1 MANAPEKKKSSLKL
15 IIIGLIL
22 LVVLAG
28 GGFFAWKFLSAP
40 SGGAGGDD
48 ASHASSAPDAGA
60 SAPGNVISVSV
71 PTFLVNL
78 ADPLGRRY
86 IKLTLELEVPNANV
100 GKEVEAQMPRV
111 RDSINLLLSSKTYTD
126 LASYENKIL
135 LKNEI
140 MERVNQALGGVKVVR
155 VNFLEL
161 VIQ

>member
-1 MANAPEKKKSSLKL
+1 MANAPAPEKKKSKL
-15 IIIGLIL
+15 ALIL
-22 LVVLAG
+22 ICVIILAVLAG
-28 GGFFAWKFLSAP
+28 AAAAALKFFGP
-40 SGGAGGDD
+40 SGGDGAAPSAD
-48 ASHASSAPDAGA
+48 ASSVAAAQ
-60 SAPGNVISVSV
+60 GNTVSVSV

-86 IKLTLELEVPNANV
+86 IKLTLELEVPNVNV
-100 GKEVEAQMPRV
+100 GKEIESKMPRV
-111 RDSINLLLSSKTYTD
+111 RDTVNLLLSSKTYTD

-140 MERVNQALGGVKVVR
+140 MERVNQALGGPKVVR

>member
-15 IIIGLIL
+15 IIIGVIL
-22 LVVLAG
+22 LIVLAG
-28 GGFFAWKFLSAP
+28 GGFFAWKLLSAP
-40 SGGAGGDD
+40 SGGAGGE
-48 ASHASSAPDAGA
+48 AHQAANALESSAP
-60 SAPGNVISVSV
+60 APGNVVSVSV

-86 IKLTLELEVPNANV
+86 IKLTLELEVANANV
-100 GKEVEAQMPRV
+100 GKEVETQMPRV
-111 RDSINLLLSSKTYTD
+111 RDTINLLLSSKTYTD